1 MMKGIRVL
9 FTVAVATLVASAPAL
24 AQRGTT
30 MVAVQ
35 GGATLSDFTSTGSA
49 FFSNTRWGGTAGVFI
64 GRTFGR
70 NAQANLDVNWEQ
82 KGGGEVRVDYVNIP
96 LTVGGGLVAS
106 QGWNVRGYIGIGIGF
121 KVSCKDNLASATIDA
136 CDNAKSSEWTLPFG
150 FFFGKWSNSG
160 KFFGIDTRMVVSLS
174 DAFEISSVN
183 NRSLQFRAVLGTK
196 VGR

>member
-1 MMKGIRVL
+1 MKKGIRVL
-9 FTVAVATLVASAPAL
+9 LTVAVATLLASTPAL

-49 FFSNTRWGGTAGVFI
+49 FFSNTRWGGTAGVFM
-64 GRTFGR
+64 GKTFGR
-70 NAQANLDVNWEQ
+70 NAQANLDVNWVQ
-82 KGGGEVRVDYVNIP
+82 KGGGTVRIDYVNIP

-121 KVSCKDNLASATIDA
+121 KVSCSDSTSETIGA
-136 CDNAKSSEWTLPFG
+136 CDNVKSSEWTLPFG
-150 FFFGKWSNSG
+150 FFFGKWNNSG

-174 DAFEISSVN
+174 DAFEISTVK
-183 NRSLQFRAVLGTK
+183 NRSLQFRAVIGSK

>member
-1 MMKGIRVL
+1 MMKGIRL
-9 FTVAVATLVASAPAL
+9 LLTVAVATLVASAPAL

-49 FFSNTRWGGTAGVFI
+49 FFSDTRWGDTAGLFI

-70 NAQANLDVNWEQ
+70 NAQVNLDVNWEQ
-82 KGGGEVRVDYVNIP
+82 KGGGTARIDYVNIP

-106 QGWNVRGYIGIGIGF
+106 RGWNVRGYVGIGIGF
-121 KVSCKDNLASATIDA
+121 KVSCSDSTSETTGACASVE
-136 CDNAKSSEWTLPFG
+136 SSEWTLPFG
-150 FFFGKWSNSG
+150 FFFGKWTDSG
-160 KFFGIDTRMVVSLS
+160 KFFGLDTRMEVSLS
-174 DAFEISSVN
+174 DAFESSSFK